1 MLLLVVIV
9 VANLYFPNHLMDPAI
24 RHQHYVQLTK
34 FCKYLKVNFEI
45 GGRRKKLTHQP
56 EVPTNPYLNWLSIKL
71 ILMLC
76 LVHVRNLYYHC
87 RHLYPLLVVVSIDS
101 ILIDLLIDCL
111 DHLGSH
117 LVDPF
122 EGNNGEKKC

>member
-1 MLLLVVIV
+1 
-9 VANLYFPNHLMDPAI
+9 
-24 RHQHYVQLTK
+24 
-34 FCKYLKVNFEI
+34 
-45 GGRRKKLTHQP
+45 
-56 EVPTNPYLNWLSIKL
+56 
-71 ILMLC
+71 MLC

-87 RHLYPLLVVVSIDS
+87 RHLYPLLVVVSIDL

-122 EGNNGEKKC
+122 EGNNGEKNVKNLYGITVLRFTVTLQIY